1 MKHKKI
7 KAAVLAITA
16 ISALGGILY
25 SQFGTKKSYDY
36 ADYYVETKP
45 AKNNTSDKEASEK
58 ELSLSLL
65 KQTNKDIVGI
75 LVFDDR
81 VIYEPIVQAPDND
94 FYVRRN
100 IEKQYANAGIPF
112 VSADGNIDS
121 QNVVIYGHSSK
132 WNNIIFT
139 PLMSYI
145 DENYYLKHPTF
156 EFITENGTRTYKIF
170 DVMNIDLNNLNDS
183 LEFTQSG
190 WDTSNEFNAFISDSI
205 NRGLYKTGETSYLIT
220 LKTIKHMKFS
230 TKAATFLSSIKTQT
244 YDKKESEMIITYQQ
258 KRVFHL
264 SLLMLALCAPIYI
277 YSVPFPNEQFY
288 YINSVLFLFIIM
300 CTLAYFKKRV
310 NLTTTFSII
319 LIAIHIEIFIEII
332 YCSICS
338 GYEYSYQRALI
349 MSNIT
354 ISLLFTMLSICAYM
368 SNISILLSSLT
379 IASYTIC
386 TLITDEP
393 FLYSYLPLIIIIYT
407 MIPLLGRSL
416 HSNIS
421 SLLKSSN
428 LLKEEEEML
437 LKRLQMKK
445 EELFAFAE
453 LLSEN
458 NPEEKTS
465 SLLNIIGEQSKE
477 NLFTALAA
485 YQKKEKSKL
494 DTIRRIYPNLSP
506 SELNICRLIL
516 QDKTVSQICELLHR
530 SSGNITSQ
538 RANIRAKLGLK
549 KSDNLKEALQERMRL
564 YEEEHHRQEE
574 FSAMR

>member
-1 MKHKKI
+1 MI
-7 KAAVLAITA
+7 
-16 ISALGGILY
+16 
-25 SQFGTKKSYDY
+25 
-36 ADYYVETKP
+36 
-45 AKNNTSDKEASEK
+45 
-58 ELSLSLL
+58 
-65 KQTNKDIVGI
+65 
-75 LVFDDR
+75 
-81 VIYEPIVQAPDND
+81 
-94 FYVRRN
+94 
-100 IEKQYANAGIPF
+100 
-112 VSADGNIDS
+112 
-121 QNVVIYGHSSK
+121 
-132 WNNIIFT
+132 
-139 PLMSYI
+139 
-145 DENYYLKHPTF
+145 
-156 EFITENGTRTYKIF
+156 
-170 DVMNIDLNNLNDS
+170 
-183 LEFTQSG
+183 
-190 WDTSNEFNAFISDSI
+190 
-205 NRGLYKTGETSYLIT
+205 
-220 LKTIKHMKFS
+220 FS

-319 LIAIHIEIFIEII
+319 LIAIHIEII

-338 GYEYSYQRALI
+338 GHEYSYQRALI

-407 MIPLLGRSL
+407 MIPLLGRSI

-421 SLLKSSN
+421 NLLKSSN
-428 LLKEEEEML
+428 LLKEEEEIL

-465 SLLNIIGEQSKE
+465 SLLSIIGEQSKE